1 MPKFQVRFQV
11 TASPSSREGVLLD
24 YLLARET
31 PYPLRDMVMLAV
43 QSFWLPL
50 AYRDRQATSLPPPE
64 LEQLVRSCVLRLQMQ
79 QQYLQALLPK
89 PLAEFPEAPVERK
102 PLLTI
107 GGTSVGTD
115 VADEREA
122 VWDPFA

>member
-11 TASPSSREGVLLD
+11 TASPTSREGVLLA

-50 AYRDRQATSLPPPE
+50 AYRDRQETSLSPPE

-89 PLAEFPEAPVERK
+89 PLAELSEPLVEPK
-102 PLLTI
+102 PLLTL
-107 GGTSVGTD
+107 GRT
-115 VADEREA
+115 ADGPDIAKDREA